1 MKLDPD
7 RKAQILFAAVLV
19 GGLLAGLGWYA
30 AGAAGY
36 TTYQISTKDPVSGL
50 IVDSPIEF
58 HGVDVGKVKHIE
70 LVDPRSIRILLSI
83 RDGAPVSSAT
93 VATITSRGL
102 ATRGFTGYVYVSLED
117 VGEERR
123 PIAVASGSP
132 YPVIPTAPS
141 RVVSLDM
148 EIDEVNRTV
157 RHLSHLLE
165 GQVLP
170 QMMKTLKQ
178 VDELAVSTD
187 AFVDR
192 LNRDPGLLIRGVFH
206 KPKPEEDAKKK

>member
-7 RKAQILFAAVLV
+7 RKAQILFAAVLAA
-19 GGLLAGLGWYA
+19 GLLAGLGWYVA
-30 AGAAGY
+30 SAAGY

-50 IVDSPIEF
+50 IVDAPIEF
-58 HGVDVGKVKHIE
+58 HGVEVGKVKRIE
-70 LVDPRSIRILLSI
+70 LVDARTIRVLLSV
-83 RDGAPVSSAT
+83 RDGTPVSSAT

-117 VGEERR
+117 VGEDRR
-123 PIAVASGSP
+123 APAVASGSP

-141 RVVSLDM
+141 RILSLDV

-157 RHLSHLLE
+157 GRLSHLLE

-170 QMMKTLKQ
+170 QMMKTLKH
-178 VDELAVSTD
+178 VDDLSVSMD
-187 AFVDR
+187 AFAER
-192 LNRDPGLLIRGVFH
+192 LNRDPGILIRGAFH
-206 KPKPEEDAKKK
+206 KPKPEDDAKKK

>member
-1 MKLDPD
+1 VKLDPD

-19 GGLLAGLGWYA
+19 GGLLAAAGWYVTS
-30 AGAAGY
+30 AAGY

-50 IVDSPIEF
+50 IVDAPIEF
-58 HGVDVGKVKHIE
+58 HGVDVGKVKQIE
-70 LVDPRSIRILLSI
+70 LLDPRTIRVLLSV

-117 VGEERR
+117 VGEDRR
-123 PIAVASGSP
+123 PLAVASGSP
-132 YPVIPTAPS
+132 YPVIQTAPS
-141 RVVSLDM
+141 RIMSLDV

-157 RHLSHLLE
+157 ERLSHLLE

-170 QMMKTLKQ
+170 QMMKTLKH
-178 VDELAVSTD
+178 VDDLAVTMD
-187 AFVDR
+187 AFAER
-192 LNRDPGLLIRGVFH
+192 LNRDPGILIRGAFH
-206 KPKPEEDAKKK
+206 KPKPEDEAKKK

>member
-1 MKLDPD
+1 MKLDAD
-7 RKAQILFAAVLV
+7 RKAQLLFVAVLV
-19 GGLLAGLGWYA
+19 VGFLAGLGWYVA
-30 AGAAGY
+30 SEAGY

-50 IVDSPIEF
+50 IVDAPIEF

-70 LVDPRSIRILLSI
+70 LADPRSIRILLSI
-83 RDGAPVSSAT
+83 RDSAPVSSAT

-132 YPVIPTAPS
+132 YPVIPTSPS
-141 RVVSLDM
+141 RIVNLDV
-148 EIDEVNRTV
+148 EIDEINRTV
-157 RHLSHLLE
+157 QRLSHLLE

-170 QMMKTLKQ
+170 QAMKTLKH
-178 VDELAVSTD
+178 VDELTVSMD

>member
-30 AGAAGY
+30 ASAAGY

-170 QMMKTLKQ
+170 QMMKTLKH
-178 VDELAVSTD
+178 VDELAVSMD
-187 AFVDR
+187 AFAER
-192 LNRDPGLLIRGVFH
+192 LNRDPGILIRGAFH
-206 KPKPEEDAKKK
+206 KPKPEDEAKNK

>member
-7 RKAQILFAAVLV
+7 RKAQILFAAVLAA
-19 GGLLAGLGWYA
+19 GLLAGLGWYVA
-30 AGAAGY
+30 SAAGY

-50 IVDSPIEF
+50 IVDAPIEF
-58 HGVDVGKVKHIE
+58 HGVEVGKVKRIE
-70 LVDPRSIRILLSI
+70 LVDARTIRMLLSV
-83 RDGAPVSSAT
+83 RDGTPVSSAT

-117 VGEERR
+117 VGEDRR
-123 PIAVASGSP
+123 ALAVASGSP

-141 RVVSLDM
+141 RILSLDV

-157 RHLSHLLE
+157 GRLSHLLE

-170 QMMKTLKQ
+170 QMMKTLKH
-178 VDELAVSTD
+178 VDDLSVSMD
-187 AFVDR
+187 AFAER
-192 LNRDPGLLIRGVFH
+192 LNRDPGILIRGAFH
-206 KPKPEEDAKKK
+206 KPKPEDDAKKK

>member
-19 GGLLAGLGWYA
+19 GGLLAAAGWYA
-30 AGAAGY
+30 TSAAGY

-50 IVDSPIEF
+50 IVDAPIEF
-58 HGVDVGKVKHIE
+58 HGVDVGKVKQVE
-70 LVDPRSIRILLSI
+70 LVDPRTIRILLSV

-102 ATRGFTGYVYVSLED
+102 ATRGFTGYVYVALED
-117 VGEERR
+117 VGEDRR
-123 PIAVASGSP
+123 PIVVAAGST
-132 YPVIPTAPS
+132 YPVIPATPS
-141 RVVSLDM
+141 RIMSLDT

-157 RHLSHLLE
+157 ERLSRLLE

-170 QMMKTLKQ
+170 QMMKTLKH
-178 VDELAVSTD
+178 VDDLAVSMD
-187 AFVDR
+187 AFAER
-192 LNRDPGLLIRGVFH
+192 LNRDPGILIRGAFH
-206 KPKPEEDAKKK
+206 KPKPEDDAKKK